1 MNKKYNKPEI
11 KIIEIDNEPCMNNTS
26 WHGSE
31 EKWVCPCD
39 QAPAETIDDL
49 FNKGEKYGK

>member
-1 MNKKYNKPEI
+1 MNKKYIKPEI
-11 KIIEIDNEPCMNNTS
+11 KLIKIDNEPCMNNTS